1 MAEEI
6 TLDLIA
12 RQLERVLN
20 EQASMRDSITV
31 LTGLTIRLEG
41 AVSGLTTEIGDENSF
56 WSYWGRATSAERK
69 LILDVA
75 KSIVT
80 KPRSAS
86 TGPA

>member
-31 LTGLTIRLEG
+31 LTGITIRLEG
-41 AVSGLTTEIGDENSF
+41 AVSGLTMEIADENSIWSF
-56 WSYWGRATSAERK
+56 WRRATSDERK

-80 KPRSAS
+80 KPR
-86 TGPA
+86 